1 MCYIKSMEKDN
12 PYTVTLCQED
22 WQRIVQALRDTA
34 WSYTQDSQR
43 AHTKGAQDY
52 ATLLWEECAIHN
64 ALADDISWKIPE

>member
-1 MCYIKSMEKDN
+1 MTE
-12 PYTVTLCQED
+12 PTLYSFSFCRSD
-22 WQRIVQALRDTA
+22 WERIVQALRDTA